1 MNIQHIN
8 LSKSFQ
14 GILCICGRCSRKEM
28 GFEGLWVC
36 PWRLNKNCWGRS
48 LTQSSLCFK
57 ALKCNQRCCLLFF
70 FLIKESYLNI
80 HNFFFQSDKGK
91 PAFFCTCTGCNSTAE
106 NKARLCVGV
115 QQHCSIEAKQKI
127 WSWMLSPKGIL
138 GNFFLSLCCCLRAGQ
153 LHLNRI

>member
-1 MNIQHIN
+1 MFQ
-8 LSKSFQ
+8 SFKMQ
-14 GILCICGRCSRKEM
+14 PEM
-28 GFEGLWVC
+28 
-36 PWRLNKNCWGRS
+36 
-48 LTQSSLCFK
+48 
-57 ALKCNQRCCLLFF
+57 LLVIF

-127 WSWMLSPKGIL
+127 WS
-138 GNFFLSLCCCLRAGQ
+138 
-153 LHLNRI
+153 